1 MYSRLLF
8 LVLILSL
15 NLYAFD
21 NFLFDLDPIG
31 NNQIILNS
39 YNPNSLDTVSYKSIV
54 FHQSH
59 LLPYG
64 TFIFNNMPDLANLDS
79 TGVMTQFVHKK
90 GDYRFRDLSTSLHKI
105 NSQGTDFRC
114 LVHTRSYTPLNLYGI
129 NGSNFLQN
137 YMFDLSKKKNDV
149 YSSATFLYH
158 FENPEV
164 PLSYYTS
171 NAVNYYNTRNSTS
184 MLWGLT
190 HRINKN
196 KYFFEFKTSSQFSFM
211 ENNAINSDDNTL
223 DEDRS
228 FTNNSFDRLSSMKLK
243 YYINELVLVFINLT
257 EHAIERKQLS
267 NDSDRDYSHQSYLF
281 SSGIEF
287 KNNNSLS
294 LDVYKDLDSEL
305 IFIPN
310 ITINIFRNKKSYL
323 VYKMDNFS
331 HSLSDDFKYLL
342 TINNRF
348 EYSHNT
354 EYFANDFSFGMIND
368 DYLYLKMKNIY
379 SKGRVGFGINF
390 TSFFIDMNISKYYDN
405 LDYMHELNNPIF
417 KNQLNYFLKYYLPV
431 KNKPYSF
438 TFEVRGRYFEF
449 YKGGINLN
457 TIPMIVQN
465 QSSKGLIRNYID
477 FVFGIKY
484 DKFSITYHSVTNNGN
499 DFNLDYPFSD
509 IGSAFTIPEYSFFE
523 RDLSLFHYL
532 KISWSFID

>member
-1 MYSRLLF
+1 
-8 LVLILSL
+8 
-15 NLYAFD
+15 
-21 NFLFDLDPIG
+21 
-31 NNQIILNS
+31 
-39 YNPNSLDTVSYKSIV
+39 
-54 FHQSH
+54 
-59 LLPYG
+59 
-64 TFIFNNMPDLANLDS
+64 MPDLANLDS
-79 TGVMTQFVHKK
+79 TGIMTQFVHKK

-105 NSQGTDFRC
+105 NSQGADFRC

-137 YMFDLSKKKNDV
+137 YMFDLSKKKNDA

-171 NAVNYYNTRNSTS
+171 NAINYYNTRNSS
-184 MLWGLT
+184 SILWGLT
-190 HRINKN
+190 HRIDKN
-196 KYFFEFKTSSQFSFM
+196 KYFLEFKTSSQFSLM

-243 YYINELVLVFINLT
+243 YHINELVLVFANLT
-257 EHAIERKQLS
+257 DHAIERKQLS
-267 NDSDRDYSHQSYLF
+267 NDSDRDYSHQSYLL

-305 IFIPN
+305 IFAPN
-310 ITINIFRNKKSYL
+310 IAINIFRNKKSYL

-348 EYSHNT
+348 EYSYNT

-379 SKGRVGFGINF
+379 SKGRVGLGINF

-405 LDYMHELNNPIF
+405 LDYMHELNSPIF
-417 KNQLNYFLKYYLPV
+417 KNQLNYFFKYYLPV

-465 QSSKGLIRNYID
+465 QSSKGLIRNYMD
-477 FVFGIKY
+477 FVFGVKY

>member
-64 TFIFNNMPDLANLDS
+64 TFIFNNIPDLANLDS
-79 TGVMTQFVHKK
+79 TGIMTQFVHKK

-137 YMFDLSKKKNDV
+137 YMFDLSKKKNDA
-149 YSSATFLYH
+149 YSSAIFLYH

-190 HRINKN
+190 HRIDKN
-196 KYFFEFKTSSQFSFM
+196 KYFFEFKTSSQFSLM
-211 ENNAINSDDNTL
+211 ENNAINSDDNIL
-223 DEDRS
+223 DEDKS
-228 FTNNSFDRLSSMKLK
+228 FANNSFDRLSSMKLK
-243 YYINELVLVFINLT
+243 YHINELVLVFANLT
-257 EHAIERKQLS
+257 EHAIERKQLF
-267 NDSDRDYSHQSYLF
+267 NDSDRDYSHQSYLL

-305 IFIPN
+305 IFAPN
-310 ITINIFRNKKSYL
+310 IAINIFRNKKSYL

-348 EYSHNT
+348 EYSYNT

-379 SKGRVGFGINF
+379 SKGRVGLGINF

-405 LDYMHELNNPIF
+405 LDYMHELNSPIF
-417 KNQLNYFLKYYLPV
+417 KNQLNYFFKYYLPV

-465 QSSKGLIRNYID
+465 QSSKGLIRNYMD

-509 IGSAFTIPEYSFFE
+509 IGSAFTIPKYSFFE